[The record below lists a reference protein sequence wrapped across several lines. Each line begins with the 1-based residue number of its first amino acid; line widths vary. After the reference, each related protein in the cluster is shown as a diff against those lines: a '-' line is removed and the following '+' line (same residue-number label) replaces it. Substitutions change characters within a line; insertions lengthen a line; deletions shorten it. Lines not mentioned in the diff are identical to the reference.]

1 VRHSRNYNRRER
13 PYAHG
18 VARPIEAA
26 SMTAAPFRFTLVF
39 WAIALVPMGSL
50 AQLPGTRVPG
60 GCDVPASAKTKE
72 VGCYLTATETL
83 EKLPPA
89 AVFWHLYEYPTRAA
103 AEAAKPR
110 SFGTVAESLGR
121 VWLYVIAAKD
131 WRPASGQRVAVIGP
145 LRVSP
150 AAQYTARYME
160 AVFPPGMQ
168 TSVHTHSGPEAW
180 YLLNG
185 AQCLQTPDSES
196 ITRAGQGAVVPMGP
210 PMVLTGMG
218 TEMRRSVVL
227 VLHDTGEPWMTLTTD
242 WKPSKPCAL

>member
-1 VRHSRNYNRRER
+1 
-13 PYAHG
+13 
-18 VARPIEAA
+18 
-26 SMTAAPFRFTLVF
+26 MTATPSRFTMLL
-39 WAIALVPMGSL
+39 WAITFLPLSAL

-60 GCDVPASAKTKE
+60 GCDVPAAAKTKE

-83 EKLPPA
+83 DTLPA
-89 AVFWHLYEYPTRAA
+89 GEVFWHLYEYPTRAA
-103 AEAAKPR
+103 AAAAKPR

-121 VWLYVIAAKD
+121 VWLYAIAGKE
-131 WRPASGQRVAVIGP
+131 WHPATGKRVAVIGP
-145 LRVSP
+145 LRVKP

-180 YLLNG
+180 YILSG
-185 AQCLQTPDSES
+185 AQCLQTPDTET

-218 TEMRRSVVL
+218 TELRRAVAL
-227 VLHDTGEPWMTLTTD
+227 VLHDTREPWFALATD
-242 WKPSKPCAL
+242 WKPAKPCTL